1 MKKAVKYLLLIS
13 VLLYI
18 KPCISAQE
26 DATGK
31 ENHKWWNAPWRGWPE
46 ADPDAKKLPL
56 IKVQGN
62 KFVNEEGDKIL
73 FRGLAIA
80 DPDKLADQGQWK
92 EELFK
97 RVKDMGA
104 TIVRIPVHPV
114 AWRERTPQKY
124 IGLLDQAV
132 EWCTGL
138 GMYIVI
144 DWHSIGNLHMEIFQH
159 PMYNTTRKETYEF
172 WRSIAVHF
180 RGHNTVAFYELFN
193 EPAIGR
199 GMFGSMT
206 WSDWKKINEDIIS
219 LIRSFDKE
227 TIPLVAGFDWAYDLS
242 FIRYNP
248 INAEDIGYVTHPYSM
263 KRKPPWPPKWEENFG
278 FAADFYPVV
287 ATEFGFR
294 LKEGEEVKDED
305 YAKVIFS
312 YLEEKGISWIGW
324 IFDPDWHPGM
334 FESWD
339 NHKLTPCGIYFR
351 DVLQGKPDK

>member
-1 MKKAVKYLLLIS
+1 MLLVIFS
-13 VLLYI
+13 YNPYI
-18 KPCISAQE
+18 TGQE
-26 DATGK
+26 DAKGTGDY
-31 ENHKWWNAPWRGWPE
+31 EWWNAPWRGWPE
-46 ADPDAKKLPL
+46 KNPDAKTMPL

-62 KFVNEEGDKIL
+62 KFVSAEGDTIL

-92 EELFK
+92 EELFI
-97 RVKDMGA
+97 RVKEMGA

-114 AWRERTPQKY
+114 AWREHTPDKY

-132 EWCTGL
+132 EWCTRL

-144 DWHSIGNLHMEIFQH
+144 DWHSIGNLHMELFQN
-159 PMYNTTRKETYEF
+159 PMYNTTKKETYEF

-199 GMFGSMT
+199 GRFGSMT

-219 LIRSFDKE
+219 LIRAYDNE
-227 TIPLVAGFDWAYDLS
+227 TITLVAGFDWAYDLN

-248 INAEDIGYVTHPYSM
+248 INAEGIGYVTHPYMM

-278 FAADFYPVV
+278 FAANLYPVV

-294 LKEGEEVKDED
+294 LSEGEEVDEED
-305 YAKVIFS
+305 YAKVIFN

-324 IFDPDWHPGM
+324 IFDPDWHPQM

-339 NHKLTPCGIYFR
+339 NHKLTPCGSYFR
-351 DVLQGKPDK
+351 DILQEKQKK